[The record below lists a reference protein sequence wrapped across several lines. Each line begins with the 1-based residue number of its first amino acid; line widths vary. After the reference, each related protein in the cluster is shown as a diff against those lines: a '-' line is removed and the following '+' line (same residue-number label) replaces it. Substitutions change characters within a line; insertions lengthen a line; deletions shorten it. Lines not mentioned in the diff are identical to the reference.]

1 MNNIFWF
8 AAGLLTAIA
17 IVLVAIP
24 LLRASAATRPG
35 GPWRSVAAVASAVA
49 FIGLAVA
56 IYRTTGRPDL
66 TAPPAQPKSAP
77 AAADDGVKHADSL
90 DISVQRLEAR
100 LARDGGSNDDW
111 ELLAKSYEFMSQ
123 PENAAR
129 ARQHVAAGPGSAST
143 AANGIS
149 ITGTVSID
157 SKLAAQ
163 VQPGD
168 TLFIYAKA
176 TDSPGPP
183 LAVLR
188 LPAEHWPVQF
198 KLDDSLAMM
207 PARKLSGFS
216 KVTVEARISRSGQA
230 MRAPGD
236 LYEVSQTL
244 NPAGSKPVTLVISH
258 VVS

>member
-8 AAGLLTAIA
+8 AAGLLTGIA
-17 IVLVAIP
+17 VLLVARP
-24 LLRASAATRPG
+24 LLRASGTARPG
-35 GPWRSVAAVASAVA
+35 GVWRSVAAVAIAVA
-49 FIGLAVA
+49 FIGIAVA
-56 IYRTTGRPDL
+56 IYRSTGRPDL
-66 TAPPAQPKSAP
+66 MAAPVEPEPAP
-77 AAADDGVKHADSL
+77 AASADGVKQADSL
-90 DISVQRLEAR
+90 DVSVQRLEVR

-111 ELLAKSYEFMSQ
+111 ELLAKSYEYLQQ

-129 ARQHVAAGPGSAST
+129 ARQHVAAASGSAP
-143 AANGIS
+143 AAASGVS
-149 ITGTVSID
+149 ITGSVSLD
-157 SKLAAQ
+157 SQLAAK

-188 LPAEHWPVQF
+188 VPADHWPVLF

-207 PARKLSGFS
+207 PNRKLSDFD

-230 MRAPGD
+230 TRAPGD
-236 LYEVSQTL
+236 LYGASSTL
-244 NPAGSKPVTLVISH
+244 NPAGSKPLALVISH
-258 VVS
+258 IVS